1 MPDAGARGDIGA
13 WTAFPQLIIREKGH
27 DHVYSKTLGIIVI
40 VQSSGFQNKS
50 AVVAGTIKFE
60 LGRALWAQGERE
72 NLCSARC
79 KWFWQRTSC
88 RYVYQSVCQNKI
100 LNRPASAAHTT
111 EHLSIVSL

>member
-60 LGRALWAQGERE
+60 LGRALGPGGKGKSVFRKVQVVLAADKLS
-72 NLCSARC
+72 LCVSKC
-79 KWFWQRTSC
+79 
-88 RYVYQSVCQNKI
+88 
-100 LNRPASAAHTT
+100 
-111 EHLSIVSL
+111 LSE